1 MVDQVSPWQSQ
12 SCHQLAMWKI
22 RWNASGKPVN
32 TNKVA
37 FKQELKVQLASLM
50 FNDEN
55 MQDERET
62 KERNCY
68 ACRQKLKEKLKH

>member
-1 MVDQVSPWQSQ
+1 M
-12 SCHQLAMWKI
+12 
-22 RWNASGKPVN
+22 N

-55 MQDERET
+55 MQEERET

-68 ACRQKLKEKLKH
+68 AYRQKLKEK

>member
-1 MVDQVSPWQSQ
+1 M
-12 SCHQLAMWKI
+12 
-22 RWNASGKPVN
+22 N